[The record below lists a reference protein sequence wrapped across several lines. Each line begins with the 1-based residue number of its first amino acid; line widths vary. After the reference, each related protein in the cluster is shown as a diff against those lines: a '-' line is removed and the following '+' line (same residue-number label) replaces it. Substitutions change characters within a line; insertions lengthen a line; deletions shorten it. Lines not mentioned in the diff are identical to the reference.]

1 MTGQLN
7 LSNKILKKI
16 RTICRKA
23 RMICF
28 DIRYALLN
36 QTPKTILRARGLRI
50 LVYHGICDEQP
61 WRFNS
66 RYLSATQFEE
76 HLKLICKFYHPVSVK
91 DVVTGNLS
99 AEKLNVLLT
108 FDDGLKNNFTH
119 AFPLLKKYQV
129 PAVFFVTAAASTE
142 LPFLF
147 NDLCD
152 VAPSLISGSITL
164 EDEVF
169 RRQTVFLNQRLVDK
183 NGVQLAQRFHQAS
196 QAQRAGI
203 LQTLLRHIPKTQLD
217 QHRLYYEL
225 MDEAELKEIGDHPDY
240 EIGAHGFYHTD
251 LSALT
256 EAELED
262 ELKRSKDYLK
272 QVSGK
277 DTGSIAFPYGNYNQA
292 VIDACR
298 QHGFRY
304 LFRTEKEMTTGSE
317 PGLYERFTVNPFVSA
332 LNQLYY
338 IAKNNYE

>member
-1 MTGQLN
+1 
-7 LSNKILKKI
+7 
-16 RTICRKA
+16 
-23 RMICF
+23 MICF
-28 DIRYALLN
+28 DITYALLKR
-36 QTPKTILRARGLRI
+36 TPKTILRAKGLRI
-50 LVYHGICDEQP
+50 LVYHGICDENP

-66 RYLSATQFEE
+66 RYLSARQFEE
-76 HLKLICKFYHPVSVK
+76 HLKLISRFYQPVSIK

-99 AEKLNVLLT
+99 VDKLNVLLT

-119 AFPLLKKYQV
+119 AFPLLKKYRV
-129 PAVFFVTAAASTE
+129 PAVFFVTAAASE
-142 LPFLF
+142 EPPFLF

-152 VAPSLISGSITL
+152 VAPSLISGNITL
-164 EDEVF
+164 EGEVF

-183 NGVQLAQRFHQAS
+183 DGVQLAQRFHRAPQS
-196 QAQRAGI
+196 QRAGI
-203 LQTLLRHIPKTQLD
+203 LQALLHHVPKTQLE

-225 MDEAELKEIGDHPDY
+225 MNEAELKEIGGHPDY

-256 EAELED
+256 GAELED

-272 QVSGK
+272 RVLGK
-277 DTGSIAFPYGNYNQA
+277 DSDSIAFPYGHYSQA

-298 QHGFRY
+298 RHGFRY
-304 LFRTEKEMTTGSE
+304 LFRTEKEMTTGPE

-332 LNQLYY
+332 LNQLYD